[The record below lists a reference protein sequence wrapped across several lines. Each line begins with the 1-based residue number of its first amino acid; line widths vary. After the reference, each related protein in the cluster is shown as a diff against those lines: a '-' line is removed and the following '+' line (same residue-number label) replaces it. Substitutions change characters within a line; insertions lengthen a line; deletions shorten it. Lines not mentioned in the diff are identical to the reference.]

1 MNNADQSSTETGAR
15 RASGAAAS
23 RFAIFSFAIA
33 AISAL
38 ALLASGPGN
47 RFGWWDYRFAF
58 TLLRWAA
65 WGGASGAVLSLY
77 AVLWAGYHR
86 SRRAVVFAVTG
97 LVAGALAFGIP
108 WQLRQRAQQVPPI
121 HDITT
126 DTVNPPRFVAAVP
139 LRKGAANG
147 VDYAGAEIAQQ
158 QKQAYTDI
166 VPLALPVPA
175 REAFERC
182 LAAARGLGWEIVAA
196 VPEEGRI
203 EATDTTSFF
212 GFRDDVVI
220 RITAAATGSQVD
232 VRSLSRVGR
241 SDLGTNA
248 KRVRAF
254 LGKVKPG

>member
-1 MNNADQSSTETGAR
+1 MNSADQSSAETGAR

-23 RFAIFSFAIA
+23 GFAMFSFAIA

-65 WGGASGAVLSLY
+65 WGGAAGAVLSLF
-77 AVLWAGYHR
+77 AVLWAGYRR
-86 SRRAVVFAVTG
+86 SRRAVVVAVTG

-158 QKQAYTDI
+158 QKQAYADI

-203 EATDTTSFF
+203 EATDTTPFF

-254 LGKVKPG
+254 LGKVKPD